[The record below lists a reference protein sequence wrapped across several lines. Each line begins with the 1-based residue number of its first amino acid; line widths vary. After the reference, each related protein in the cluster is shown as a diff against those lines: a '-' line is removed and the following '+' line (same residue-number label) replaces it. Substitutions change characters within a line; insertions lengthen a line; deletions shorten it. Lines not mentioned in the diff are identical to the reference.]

1 MVLTA
6 KQAFKNSQKGAIR
19 EAKKMKKIC
28 KKEFR
33 LAMKKIREAARQG
46 ETETDIYFH
55 FTISYLIEA
64 KLNKLGY
71 KIKYHYNKI
80 NISWEDA
87 GTSVTG
93 REGEV
98 SA

>member
-1 MVLTA
+1 
-6 KQAFKNSQKGAIR
+6 
-19 EAKKMKKIC
+19 
-28 KKEFR
+28 
-33 LAMKKIREAARQG
+33 MKKIRKATRQG

-55 FTISYLIEA
+55 ITTSYLIEA

-93 REGEV
+93 REGEF